1 MALPFSGL
9 TTHALGGTMSR
20 LVRVRMLGALLAA
33 TALSVSAVA
42 VPAAQA
48 AAKPPVKPGLV
59 TGLALTLTKPADNFT
74 VAATWNPATNA
85 TSYVVALTNATTGA
99 ALAGNTVGVTNWS
112 ASVNLTGVTQV
123 RLTVTPYA
131 ANRSGTAT
139 AVTQNVPDLTAPNG
153 TFAVSWVDRLGTIT
167 QTALSDDGPIGQVTR
182 TISWGDNTLPQ
193 SWTTGTAINH
203 LYAADG
209 LYRPTVTLKDGP
221 GNTRVIQLAAIVPGD
236 KTAPVGTFT
245 TSPGKAWVSL
255 TPVNLTQTSLS
266 DDFSPASYVL
276 RFVDWGDGSAVQAWT
291 DGVSITHVYAV
302 TGSYAPAVVL
312 KDEAGNTRQVAS
324 PAVLIERDVVAPV
337 VKLQP
342 PKKQTHDV
350 GSWKKLLGT
359 ATDTN
364 GTGVVSVSVWA
375 IEKRTKGWYFYK
387 GVAKTWVKAD
397 SKAKAWKRA
406 KAAVT
411 TTNAKAE
418 WSVRLSGLR
427 QGTLFYKTSATD
439 LVANASKPVLKKAV
453 LTAP

>member
-1 MALPFSGL
+1 M
-9 TTHALGGTMSR
+9 
-20 LVRVRMLGALLAA
+20 
-33 TALSVSAVA
+33 
-42 VPAAQA
+42 
-48 AAKPPVKPGLV
+48 
-59 TGLALTLTKPADNFT
+59 
-74 VAATWNPATNA
+74 
-85 TSYVVALTNATTGA
+85 
-99 ALAGNTVGVTNWS
+99 
-112 ASVNLTGVTQV
+112 
-123 RLTVTPYA
+123 
-131 ANRSGTAT
+131 
-139 AVTQNVPDLTAPNG
+139 
-153 TFAVSWVDRLGTIT
+153 
-167 QTALSDDGPIGQVTR
+167 
-182 TISWGDNTLPQ
+182 
-193 SWTTGTAINH
+193 
-203 LYAADG
+203 
-209 LYRPTVTLKDGP
+209 
-221 GNTRVIQLAAIVPGD
+221 
-236 KTAPVGTFT
+236 
-245 TSPGKAWVSL
+245 
-255 TPVNLTQTSLS
+255 
-266 DDFSPASYVL
+266 
-276 RFVDWGDGSAVQAWT
+276 
-291 DGVSITHVYAV
+291 SITHVYAV

-342 PKKQTHDV
+342 PKKHTHDV

-375 IEKRTKGWYFYK
+375 IEKRTNGWYFYK

-453 LTAP
+453 LTAR